1 MKFNTLYGK
10 SKSGKLKEWNISVRQ
25 MGDGTCYI
33 ETEHGYAD
41 GKKQLDSR
49 YVGEGK
55 NIGRANETTI
65 YEQACSEA
73 KSSHSKKKDEG
84 YVEDKTKIPSTSDG
98 LFLPMLAHRYDKYA
112 SKIKF
117 PCYTQVKY
125 DGLRLL
131 ARKEDGVVTIWS
143 RKGKPLDVLENIR
156 SQLELFLDEGQC
168 TDGEVYVHGWTFQ
181 RIISAAKKQRPDTDL
196 LEYHI
201 YDLPHTSL
209 PFEERMITHTDD
221 GEAIYTEHNQNFEY
235 GLAKAPN
242 VIVAKASLA
251 KTENELGEHEAA
263 AIKDSYE
270 GLMARNVGSPY
281 VYKNRSYSLQKIK
294 RFISDEYEVVGF
306 TDGDGRESGL
316 VVWRCITDSGDEF
329 GVRPKGTH
337 ERRAELFK
345 NGSKYIGEKLTVQF
359 FELSDDGVPR
369 FPVGIGLRPEWDMS

>member
-1 MKFNTLYGK
+1 MKYNTLYGK
-10 SKSGKLKEWNISVRQ
+10 SKSGKLKEWSISVRQ

-33 ETEHGYAD
+33 ETEHGYSD

-55 NIGRANETTI
+55 NLGRANATTP

-73 KSSHSKKKDEG
+73 KSSHNKKQDEG
-84 YVEDKTKIPSTSDG
+84 YVEDKAEIPSVSDG

-131 ARKEDGVVTIWS
+131 SRKENGKVTIWS

-156 SQLELFLDEGQC
+156 AQLELLLDEGQC

-209 PFEERMITHTDD
+209 LFEERMITHTDD
-221 GEAIYTEHNQNFEY
+221 GEAIYTNHNRNFKE
-235 GLAKAPN
+235 ASTKAPN

-251 KTENELGEHEAA
+251 KTEDELGEHEAA

-294 RFISDEYEVVGF
+294 RFLDSEYEIIG
-306 TDGDGRESGL
+306 GKEGSGREEGMAIFRCKTSSGL
-316 VVWRCITDSGDEF
+316 EF
-329 GVRPKGTH
+329 DVRPVGTH
-337 ERRAELFK
+337 EARTLMF
-345 NGSKYIGEKLTVQF
+345 NNLNSYIGKNLTVKYQ
-359 FELSDDGVPR
+359 ELSESGVPR
-369 FPVGIGLRPEWDMS
+369 FPVGLCVRDYE